1 MVNNTPEGKAI
12 VSVANQAVYLIELLM
27 LCFVVVTYKNKWLK
41 NGLNLSFPK
50 RFFFILDERTPLNNE
65 R

>member
-1 MVNNTPEGKAI
+1 MLNGVNNTPEGKAI
-12 VSVANQAVYLIELLM
+12 VSVANQLLM

-41 NGLNLSFPK
+41 NGLSLSFQK
-50 RFFFILDERTPLNNE
+50 DFFFILDERTPLNNE